1 MRLESAQ
8 GLKQQLLQDIIVPFT
23 ATEAFAVGA
32 RALNTVPRIHRSIAI
47 GVAPHNGEF
56 RIAVRLQR
64 PTLVDSPIVEQLT
77 RQASGEID
85 IRLIGRVDKRAKRRS
100 TARGNDGRADRSGT
114 ATRSAPTRG
123 DRSRRSGPTVSA
135 QATHPWYQLDAR
147 PLLIGAS
154 IGHFK
159 ITAGTTGAFVRRG
172 TTVHVLSNN
181 HVLANEDQAKTNDWI
196 LQRAPYDGGKQP
208 AQRVARLKQWVRLKP
223 TGTNFIDCAIAA
235 IQPNLAYDAGRLR
248 ELVSNTDR
256 QLAGVATD
264 PLDAGDFVHKVGR
277 TTGPTKGRV
286 TAFDVDNLVI
296 GYDIGNLR
304 FDNQIEIE
312 GTGRTSFSD
321 GGDSGSLIVNESM
334 HAVALLF
341 AGGDQGGTNGL
352 GLTYANPIQ
361 RVLRDLKATLL
372 F

>member
-1 MRLESAQ
+1 MQLDSAQ
-8 GLKQQLLQDIIVPFT
+8 GLKQQLLEDLVVPF
-23 ATEAFAVGA
+23 ASSEPFPVGA
-32 RALNTVPRIHRSIAI
+32 RPLDTAPALPRSIALGI
-47 GVAPHNGEF
+47 APHEGEY
-56 RIAVRLQR
+56 RLAIRLQR
-64 PTLVDSPIVEQLT
+64 LSLVDSPIVDQLT
-77 RQASGEID
+77 REAKGEVD
-85 IRLIGRVDKRAKRRS
+85 IRVIGRIDKRPTK
-100 TARGNDGRADRSGT
+100 RSGQARRLRIPTT
-114 ATRSAPTRG
+114 AQ
-123 DRSRRSGPTVSA
+123 
-135 QATHPWYQLDAR
+135 QAARPWYQLDAR

-154 IGHFK
+154 IGHFR
-159 ITAGTTGAFVRRG
+159 ITAGTTSAFVRRG
-172 TTVHVLSNN
+172 KAVHVLSNN

-208 AQRVARLKQWVRLKP
+208 AERAARLKQWVRLKP

-235 IQPNLAYDAGRLR
+235 IPPKIAYDAGRLR
-248 ELVSNTDR
+248 QLVSGADR
-256 QLAGVATD
+256 KLAGVAAA
-264 PLDAGDFVHKVGR
+264 PLNAGDFVYKVGR

-296 GYDIGNLR
+296 GYDVGNLR

-334 HAVALLF
+334 QAVALLF
-341 AGGDQGGTNGL
+341 AGGDQGGSNGL

-361 RVLRDLKATLL
+361 RVLSELKATLL

>member
-1 MRLESAQ
+1 MQLDSAQ
-8 GLKQQLLQDIIVPFT
+8 GLKQQLLQDVIVPFT
-23 ATEAFAVGA
+23 ETETFSVGA
-32 RALNTVPRIHRSIAI
+32 RPLDTVPRVHRSIAI

-64 PTLVDSPIVEQLT
+64 PSLVDSPIVERLS
-77 RQASGEID
+77 REASGEID
-85 IRLIGRVDKRAKRRS
+85 IRLIGRVDKR
-100 TARGNDGRADRSGT
+100 
-114 ATRSAPTRG
+114 P
-123 DRSRRSGPTVSA
+123 RSRRVGARRTRPAKA
-135 QATHPWYQLDAR
+135 QAPAQQARRPWYQLDAR

-154 IGHFK
+154 IGHVN
-159 ITAGTTGAFVRRG
+159 ITAGTVA
-172 TTVHVLSNN
+172 HVLSNN

-223 TGTNFIDCAIAA
+223 TGTNFVDGAIAA
-235 IQPNLAYDAGRLR
+235 IQPKIDYDAARLR
-248 ELVSNTDR
+248 DLVNSADR
-256 QLAGVATD
+256 TLAGVATD
-264 PLDAGDFVHKVGR
+264 PLEAGDFVYKVGR
-277 TTGPTKGRV
+277 TTGPTRGRV

-296 GYDIGNLR
+296 GYDQGNLR

-334 HAVALLF
+334 EAVALLF
-341 AGGDQGGTNGL
+341 AGGDQGGSNGL

-361 RVLRDLKATLL
+361 RVLSELKATLL

>member
-8 GLKQQLLQDIIVPFT
+8 GLKRQLLRDVIVPFT

-32 RALNTVPRIHRSIAI
+32 RPLDTVPRVHRSIAI

-56 RIAVRLQR
+56 RIAVRVQR
-64 PTLVDSPIVEQLT
+64 PSLLGSPIVERLT
-77 RQASGEID
+77 REASGEVD
-85 IRLIGRVDKRAKRRS
+85 VQLIGRIDKRPAARRV
-100 TARGNDGRADRSGT
+100 N
-114 ATRSAPTRG
+114 
-123 DRSRRSGPTVSA
+123 SRRPSRATA
-135 QATHPWYQLDAR
+135 QATLPWYQLDAR
-147 PLLIGAS
+147 PLQIGAS
-154 IGHFK
+154 IGHIK

-172 TTVHVLSNN
+172 TAVHVLSNN

-208 AQRVARLKQWVRLKP
+208 AQRVARLKRWVRLKQ

-235 IQPNLAYDAGRLR
+235 IQPKIDYDAGRLR
-248 ELVSNTDR
+248 QLVNNAD
-256 QLAGVATD
+256 QKLAGVATN
-264 PLDAGDFVHKVGR
+264 PLDAGDFVYKVGR

-286 TAFDVDNLVI
+286 TAFDVDNVVV
-296 GYDIGNLR
+296 GYDLGNLR

-321 GGDSGSLIVNESM
+321 GGDSGSLIVDESM

-341 AGGDQGGTNGL
+341 AGGDQGGSNGL
-352 GLTYANPIQ
+352 GLTFANPIQ
-361 RVLRDLKATLL
+361 RVLSDLKATLV